1 MFELPWKTEEKYE
14 KELEILGKLGIEI
27 PKVETQKDKNKILK
41 VVTLAALLSKIK
53 HLEAKNNKIEKN

>member
-27 PKVETQKDKNKILK
+27 PKVET
-41 VVTLAALLSKIK
+41 
-53 HLEAKNNKIEKN
+53 